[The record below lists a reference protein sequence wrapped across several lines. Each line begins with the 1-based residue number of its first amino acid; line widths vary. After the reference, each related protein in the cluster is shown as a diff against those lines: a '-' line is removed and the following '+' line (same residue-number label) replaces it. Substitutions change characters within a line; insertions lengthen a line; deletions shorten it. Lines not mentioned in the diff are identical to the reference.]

1 MSKVTTVQKETETIR
16 KPEIVLTNTSKT
28 YQMGQIEVKAL
39 DSISMDIMTGEFIV
53 LLGPSGSGKTTMLNV
68 IGGLD
73 TPSSGTIIVNGID
86 ITKLNAA
93 KLTEFRRTQVGFVF
107 QFFNLIPTLTA
118 KENVEFAAE
127 LAKDHRD
134 ADNLL
139 RQVGL
144 GERINHFPSELSGG
158 ENQRVA
164 IARALATNPGLLLC
178 DEPTGSLD
186 FETGK
191 LIFKLLRTLNETEK
205 KTIVIVT
212 HNASVGKIA
221 DRIVRLRDGKI
232 WDITVNEH
240 PLDPEEIEW

>member
-1 MSKVTTVQKETETIR
+1 MSSVTTIEKEPITTQKPQIRLTDTSKV
-16 KPEIVLTNTSKT
+16 
-28 YQMGQIEVKAL
+28 YHMGQIEVKAL
-39 DSISMDIMTGEFIV
+39 DKVSLDIMPGEFIV
-53 LLGPSGSGKTTMLNV
+53 LLGPSGSGKTTMLNL

-73 TPSSGTIIVNGID
+73 TPTSGTIMVGGTD
-86 ITKLNAA
+86 IATLNAA
-93 KLTEFRRTQVGFVF
+93 KLTEYRRKQIGFVF

-127 LAKDHRD
+127 LSKKRRS
-134 ADNLL
+134 ADDLL

-144 GERINHFPSELSGG
+144 GERMNHFPSKLSGG

-164 IARALATNPGLLLC
+164 IARSLATDPEILLC

-191 LIFKLLRTLNETEK
+191 LIFKLLRTLNESER
-205 KTIVIVT
+205 KTIIIVT
-212 HNASVGKIA
+212 HNAPVGEIA

-232 WDITVNEH
+232 FDVTVNKH
-240 PLDPEEIEW
+240 PLDPEELKW